1 LFYLTKIRGKFGQ
14 NGPSAVD
21 HLFSDR
27 FLVFHQGYFDGA
39 LVGWVEFANPNTM
52 TAQFVGVP
60 TVTPTYG
67 TEPVKITLM
76 EH

>member
-1 LFYLTKIRGKFGQ
+1 MIV
-14 NGPSAVD
+14 AVANAP
-21 HLFSDR
+21 LR
-27 FLVFHQGYFDGA
+27 IELCTLVFHQGYFDGA